1 MQNIIDNHY
10 EILKQTGSSKY
21 IHYIVQKFPVTETGF
36 KGQMTMILSFPIS
49 HKREQD
55 NDLILFNNIGLG
67 FFANL
72 KISM

>member
-1 MQNIIDNHY
+1 MGEIFNYQY
-10 EILKQTGSSKY
+10 EILKQTASSKY

-36 KGQMTMILSFPIS
+36 KGQMTMMLALPIS
-49 HKREQD
+49 HKRAHN
-55 NDLILFNNIGLG
+55 NDLILFNYTRLG